1 MTRHRSCASIQP
13 LISTDRRS
21 QPGQSPSSS
30 NECDA
35 IRPSDRSRSPSV
47 SSTEVARRP
56 IVHNLRYKVLK
67 PAARKAGI
75 PAVAEPRRGFH
86 VLRHTAG
93 SILLEKG
100 WTIAQVSAFLG
111 HANVAITASIYLHA
125 VSMGDIE
132 VLGDALSA

>member
-1 MTRHRSCASIQP
+1 MRRLASAH
-13 LISTDRRS
+13 STDDDYIWANRF
-21 QPGQSPSSS
+21 GKKL
-30 NECDA
+30 DA
-35 IRPSDRSRSPSV
+35 
-47 SSTEVARRP
+47 
-56 IVHNLRYKVLK
+56 HNLRYKVLK

-75 PAVAEPRRGFH
+75 PAISESYRGFH